1 MESRSN
7 DHPSVRRLRHARFQ
21 PTKSKTMRQRIKI
34 PRIIKIENI
43 TGHKIQCMFNNGESR
58 LLDFEKIFKQ
68 WNVTENDFEYP
79 LLNEKELKKV
89 ELRNYTLSWPN
100 IEIKV
105 KGENGDNLILP
116 YEIGADVLYELS
128 EEMNEPSNY
137 RYGKLIRSAR
147 LKAGL
152 TQEQLAIRSGT
163 TRFYISRIE
172 NDKTDLEMSTFRKIV
187 EAGLGKKLKLMIE

>member
-1 MESRSN
+1 
-7 DHPSVRRLRHARFQ
+7 
-21 PTKSKTMRQRIKI
+21 MRQKIKI
-34 PRIIKIENI
+34 PRIVKIEKI
-43 TGHKIQCMFNNGESR
+43 SGHKIQCMFNNGESR
-58 LLDFEKIFKQ
+58 VLDFAKIFKQ

-79 LLNEKELKKV
+79 LHDEKEFKKV
-89 ELRNYTLSWPN
+89 KLRNYTLSWPN

-105 KGENGDNLILP
+105 KGENGEDLTLP

-128 EEMNEPSNY
+128 DRIKEPSKY
-137 RYGKLIRSAR
+137 RYGRLIRSAR

-152 TQEQLAIRSGT
+152 TQEQLAMRSGT

-187 EAGLGKKLKLMIE
+187 EAGLGKKLKLTIE